1 MNYDDLKLFI
11 HVNNLPPDMSPEQ
24 ICKYYKSVSDYISH
38 LRYLGLGDFVL
49 MKFKGFYWTVPVENS
64 VSVYLK
70 GGVYV
75 NE

>member
-1 MNYDDLKLFI
+1 MKYDELTRFI
-11 HVNNLPPDMSPEQ
+11 HSNELSPDMSPEQ

-38 LRYLGLGDFVL
+38 LRYLGLGDYVL
-49 MKFKGFYWTVPVENS
+49 MKFSGFYWTVPVANS
-64 VSVYLK
+64 INVYLK